1 MSHKIYF
8 AAPMFA
14 ESELMYNAQVVERI
28 RKQFP
33 ELDIYLPQEE
43 TSINDK
49 TAFADSLLIAQTD
62 TDHLLE
68 SDTVIAILDGLVI
81 DPGVASEI
89 GVAYQAGLN
98 IIGVFTDSRVEGTTN
113 QEKLD
118 ALQNIGESQFPYVNL
133 YTVGLVKK
141 RGMLVGSIDEL
152 IENLSLLLK

>member
-1 MSHKIYF
+1 MSHKVYF

-43 TSINDK
+43 TRINDK
-49 TAFADSLLIAQTD
+49 TAFANSLIIAQTD

-68 SDTVIAILDGLVI
+68 SDTVIAILDGLVV

-98 IIGVFTDSRVEGTTN
+98 IIGIFTDSRVEGTTN
-113 QEKLD
+113 QAKLD

-133 YTVGLVKK
+133 YTVGLVKN
-141 RGMLVGSIDEL
+141 RGKLVGSIDEL
-152 IENLSLLLK
+152 IENLSLLVK

>member
-1 MSHKIYF
+1 MSHKVYF

-43 TSINDK
+43 TRINDK
-49 TAFADSLLIAQTD
+49 TAFANSLIIAQTD

-68 SDTVIAILDGLVI
+68 SDTVIAILDGLVV

-98 IIGVFTDSRVEGTTN
+98 IIGIFTDSRVEGTTN
-113 QEKLD
+113 QAKLD

-141 RGMLVGSIDEL
+141 RGKLVGSIDEL
-152 IENLSLLLK
+152 IENLSLLVK